1 MYWTMG
7 LRYEQ
12 YRWWLLDGDLD
23 IVSDGRIAGA
33 SLLAALASLSR
44 EIERLGDRGKHPTN
58 QPYSLI
64 VYRGDAVVAVR
75 PATLG
80 IC

>member
-1 MYWTMG
+1 MG
-7 LRYEQ
+7 PRHEQ

-23 IVSDGRIAGA
+23 IVSDGSTRGTTLI
-33 SLLAALASLSR
+33 AALAAVSQ
-44 EIERLGDRGKHPTN
+44 EIERLGDRGRGRSN

-64 VYRGDAVVAVR
+64 VYKGDAVVAVR

>member
-1 MYWTMG
+1 MAV
-7 LRYEQ
+7 RSEQ

-23 IVSDGRIAGA
+23 IVSDGSIKGA
-33 SLLAALASLSR
+33 TLVAALAAVSR
-44 EIERLGDRGKHPTN
+44 EIDRLGDRGQRPSN

-64 VYRGDAVVAVR
+64 VYKGDSVVAVR

>member
-1 MYWTMG
+1 MTP
-7 LRYEQ
+7 RNDE

-23 IVSDGRIAGA
+23 VVSDGSVAG
-33 SLLAALASLSR
+33 STLLGALARLNR
-44 EIERLGDRGKHPTN
+44 DIERLGGRGKHPSAP
-58 QPYSLI
+58 PYSLI
-64 VYRGDAVVAVR
+64 VYKGGSVVAVR